1 MNCPYCTKKMKKG
14 KIYAAGNTVPY
25 WLEDGDKRRIEDV
38 FTGRS
43 LLPVQSS
50 FMNRSLECY
59 YCPDCKK
66 MIFDADIPES

>member
-14 KIYAAGNTVPY
+14 KIYTAGGAVPY

-50 FMNRSLECY
+50 LMSRSLESY
-59 YCPDCKK
+59 YCPDCRK
-66 MIFDADIPES
+66 MIFDTVIQES